1 MWTIFTKEGIEI
13 FRYIPR
19 IDFFRIPDHVVP
31 SEFME
36 MKVTLKEGCARAV
49 PGIVARANSVAEI
62 ESHDISQSKLM
73 FCLAVL

>member
-1 MWTIFTKEGIEI
+1 VWKIFTKEGIEI

-36 MKVTLKEGCARAV
+36 MKVTLEEGCV
-49 PGIVARANSVAEI
+49 KIVFFLYLTPGVTAGIHQIRPFSN
-62 ESHDISQSKLM
+62 
-73 FCLAVL
+73 

>member
-1 MWTIFTKEGIEI
+1 MWKIFVKEGIEI

-36 MKVTLKEGCARAV
+36 MKVTLEEGCAQIMKCFC
-49 PGIVARANSVAEI
+49 PSVEGKG
-62 ESHDISQSKLM
+62 ENK
-73 FCLAVL
+73 